1 MPKMMI
7 AIIRAMISPVEF
19 YDINFK
25 PTYPCEGL
33 KPSQGF
39 ISQATQVQSM
49 FVI

>member
-1 MPKMMI
+1 MMN
-7 AIIRAMISPVEF
+7 AIIRVMISPVEF

-33 KPSQGF
+33 EPSQGF
-39 ISQATQVQSM
+39 ISPETQILSM